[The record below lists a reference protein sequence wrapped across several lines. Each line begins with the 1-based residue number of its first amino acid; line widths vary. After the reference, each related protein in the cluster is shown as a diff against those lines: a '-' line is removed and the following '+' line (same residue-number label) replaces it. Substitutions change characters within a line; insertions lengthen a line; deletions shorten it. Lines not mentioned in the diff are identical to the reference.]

1 MNKREKVIKGLECCK
16 EENCNGIDCPYSMNY
31 MCFPQIAEDALA
43 LIQELMVIEKERPK
57 VILCKE
63 CAHSSKSLSPFREY
77 GRWCMKHDRYV
88 NSDFYCGD
96 AKEMA
101 KNE

>member
-43 LIQELMVIEKERPK
+43 LIRELEDAVKEHPK
-57 VILCKE
+57 VILCRS
-63 CAHSSKSLSPFREY
+63 ADIPASRFR
-77 GRWCMKHDRYV
+77 RTR
-88 NSDFYCGD
+88 NSEDG
-96 AKEMA
+96 A
-101 KNE
+101 

>member
-1 MNKREKVIKGLECCK
+1 MTEREKVIKGLECCSQ
-16 EENCNGIDCPYSMNY
+16 ENCDGIDCPYSLNY
-31 MCFPQIAEDALA
+31 MCFKQMGEDALA
-43 LIQELMVIEKERPK
+43 LIRELEDAVKEHPK

-63 CAHSSKSLSPFREY
+63 CGHSSKSLSPYKEF